1 MLRNALL
8 AAAAI
13 AIAASPAAA
22 KLADGAKAPDFSA
35 PAYLAG
41 NPFTYKPEEGARGPV
56 LLPVGL
62 HLRL

>member
-22 KLADGAKAPDFSA
+22 KLADGAKACGFLWDFCI
-35 PAYLAG
+35 
-41 NPFTYKPEEGARGPV
+41 
-56 LLPVGL
+56 LLS
-62 HLRL
+62 